1 MADIA
6 KRLMSGLGFDN
17 GMFNVEMMYDAR
29 DDRIAIIE
37 INPRMASQFADLY
50 EKVDGTNAYEV
61 LLDLGIGHC
70 ARRRNGG
77 KANIASRR
85 VVSADLRGWRCR
97 GTALRGKA
105 RRDRTRLSGY
115 QGRDPRHGWAE
126 TLR

>member
-17 GMFNVEMMYDAR
+17 FMFNIEMMYDAR
-29 DDRIAIIE
+29 DDRIAVIE

-61 LLDLGIGHC
+61 LLDLGIGVGP
-70 ARRRNGG
+70 RRNGG
-77 KANIASRR
+77 KANIASPRA
-85 VVSADLRGWRCR
+85 VSCGPSRTVLSRPY
-97 GTALRGKA
+97 LA
-105 RRDRTRLSGY
+105 RKGSPRPNAPIRTSGSKFT
-115 QGRDPRHGWAE
+115 PRSWAE